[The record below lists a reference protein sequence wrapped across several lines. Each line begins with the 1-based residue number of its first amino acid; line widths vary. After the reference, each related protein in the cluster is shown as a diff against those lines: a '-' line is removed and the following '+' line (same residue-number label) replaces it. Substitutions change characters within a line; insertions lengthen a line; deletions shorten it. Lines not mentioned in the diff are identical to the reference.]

1 MKSQVCEFCGK
12 EFDSARKARY
22 CSDRCR
28 HHQRPLVIHEQVCV
42 FCGKEFET
50 KASNAKFCSGLC
62 MGRYHNGYETL
73 AAFEKAQAERK
84 AAAFR
89 PARDGSY
96 GLTEAE
102 MLAVD
107 RAQDGDRDQL
117 WRLSQ
122 SWTPRQRKYAK
133 DRFIRIHNLFAAT
146 WNP

>member
-1 MKSQVCEFCGK
+1 MKNQVCEFCGK
-12 EFDSARKARY
+12 EFVSTRKARY
-22 CSDRCR
+22 CSDLCR
-28 HHQRPLVIHEQVCV
+28 HHNHPAQREKTCV
-42 FCGKEFET
+42 FCGKTFET
-50 KASNAKFCSGLC
+50 EASNAKFCSGLC

-73 AAFEKAQAERK
+73 EDFEKAQAESK
-84 AAAFR
+84 AATFR

-96 GLTEAE
+96 GLTEEE

-107 RAQDGDRDQL
+107 RAQDGDREQL

-133 DRFIRIHNLFAAT
+133 DRYIRIRNLFSPF